1 MGYMG
6 LGMQRWIYNHKIRRP
21 FKYREGRGGYD
32 SIDLKTRNFR
42 LADTPTTDEKK
53 IQEKIDSSRHILR
66 HNILIG
72 KLHSFIYIASIL
84 LISVASIFSIRYFSR
99 SAANNY
105 PGNIIERRNQEKE
118 TAVKILLKSGKFYL
132 DNNDLEYALREFGQ
146 AANIAP
152 DNPRA
157 IAYYV
162 LALALDCEFNQ
173 KNCERALE
181 YYNSLRNL
189 DEGFITLEIKNRMQ
203 LIEELLE

>member
-32 SIDLKTRNFR
+32 TIDLKTRNFR

-72 KLHSFIYIASIL
+72 KIHSSIYIASIL
-84 LISVASIFSIRYFSR
+84 LLSAASIFSIRYFRS

-105 PGNIIERRNQEKE
+105 PGNIIERRNQEIE
-118 TAVKILLKSGKFYL
+118 SAVNLLLKSGKHYL
-132 DNNDLEYALREFGQ
+132 DKNELEFALREFGQ

-152 DNPRA
+152 ENPRA

-173 KNCERALE
+173 KNCERAIE
-181 YYNSLRNL
+181 YYNGLRNL
-189 DEGFITLEIKNRMQ
+189 DESFITAEIKNRMQ
-203 LIEELLE
+203 LIEELME

>member
-32 SIDLKTRNFR
+32 TINFKTRDFR

-53 IQEKIDSSRHILR
+53 IQEKIDSSRYILK

-72 KLHSFIYIASIL
+72 KVHSFIYIASIL
-84 LISVASIFSIRYFSR
+84 LLSVASIFSIRYFSR
-99 SAANNY
+99 SEAQIY
-105 PGNIIERRNQEKE
+105 PGNIIERRNQETE
-118 TAVKILLKSGKFYL
+118 TAVNILLKSGKFYL
-132 DNNDLEYALREFGQ
+132 DNNDLEYALKDFEQ
-146 AANIAP
+146 AVNIAP

-162 LALALDCEFNQ
+162 LVLALDCEFNK

-181 YYNSLRNL
+181 YYNWLRNL
-189 DEGFITLEIKNRMQ
+189 DEGYITTEIKNRMQ